1 MQRFTKFALAGII
14 ALLSL
19 IALTGCERAPETPPP
34 PPTRY
39 SVKLYGD
46 SVEPL
51 RTFVGTGG
59 TAGEGIAY
67 IVRDGDTEYTKIAGT
82 FVIEPVDTPSS
93 AERSADSKY
102 RVTLYGSNGV
112 LRIWYVPYATA
123 GEGIAYLKTS
133 EKFRLHAHR
142 RQLHSRA
149 SEVNVLF
156 KLKP

>member
-1 MQRFTKFALAGII
+1 MKRFTNFALAGII
-14 ALLSL
+14 TLLSL
-19 IALTGCERAPETPPP
+19 IALTGCAPDPNVPQP
-34 PPTRY
+34 PPTKY

-67 IVRDGDTEYTKIAGT
+67 IVRDGDTEHTKVAGT
-82 FVIEPVDTPSS
+82 FVIEPVDIPST

-133 EKFRLHAHR
+133 EKSDYTRIGGSFSL
-142 RQLHSRA
+142 
-149 SEVNVLF
+149 EP
-156 KLKP
+156 LK